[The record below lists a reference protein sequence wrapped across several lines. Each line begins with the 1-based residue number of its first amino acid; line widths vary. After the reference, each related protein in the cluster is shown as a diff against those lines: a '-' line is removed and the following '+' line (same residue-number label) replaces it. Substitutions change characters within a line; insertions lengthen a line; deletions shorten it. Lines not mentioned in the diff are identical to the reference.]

1 MLKCCAE
8 KITSVAVLEI
18 NLADADHRLGVSN
31 AQLSD
36 ACQELVDAK
45 ILLGDSHITLFG
57 SLDILSA
64 Q

>member
-1 MLKCCAE
+1 MLECCAE

-45 ILLGDSHITLFG
+45 ILLGDSQITLFG
-57 SLDILSA
+57 SLDTLSA

>member
-1 MLKCCAE
+1 MLICCAE

-57 SLDILSA
+57 SIVTLSA

>member
-57 SLDILSA
+57 SLGTLSA